1 MSPSDRQSRLWLAG
15 SGLKRAIRFATYDWT
30 RELPLSLRVIT
41 MIGMGIQGYAIWA
54 ALSRS
59 LIWPI
64 MWPSGVILY
73 ATILLIYYVGFCI
86 QNATLASE
94 LIRKTQLESE
104 QIAAQKI
111 QKTLQPTTIDEIP
124 GYEVDAFYK
133 PLRAVGGD
141 YFDVVD
147 LPGNR
152 TLFVVADVSGKGMA
166 AALLAANIQALV
178 RSLSTIVPDVPALAS
193 QINRHLF
200 RYTPGNRFA
209 TAAFIVLDR
218 DSGELVYVNAGHNPP
233 IVWRAGQ
240 TNFLEATGT
249 ALGWFDDTTYEVGR
263 MTIPPG
269 GGLLIYTD
277 GLPDSIPGNSPEDS
291 LYRAL
296 DNDLARTMSN
306 LKALVDPRFNEDDV
320 TVLLVKR
327 TASRQNLESLH
338 YLIGCVPW
346 TRTRRTSSAGTAF
359 RSRRSAW
366 RCCERSRVIR
376 ISPPTPSPRRSEA
389 EIGAISLQS
398 VYDALAILAA
408 QGLIRRIQ
416 PAGSPARFEDRVGDN
431 HHHLICRVCGRV
443 VDVECAVGIGAVS
456 HGERRPRLRDR
467 RGRSRL
473 LGPLSAVHGEVPAR
487 GTGPHH
493 PHAGP
498 ASPPG
503 ADANTT
509 TQPSLEDKGDVTM
522 SSESKCPFSAKS
534 HSGRSNQDWWPN
546 QLNLKVLHQRP
557 PAGDPMGDGLRL
569 RRGVQDPRSRRREEG
584 HRAADDRRHRPGGRR
599 TSATTGRC
607 SSAWRGTARAP
618 TAFMTAAAA
627 RDPACCGLRRSA
639 AGPTTPTS
647 TRRAGCSGRSR
658 RSTAGSCRGPT

>member
-73 ATILLIYYVGFCI
+73 ATILLIYYIGFCM

-104 QIAAQKI
+104 QFAAQKI

-178 RSLSTIVPDVPALAS
+178 RSLSTIAPDVAALAS

-249 ALGWFDDTTYEVGR
+249 ALGWFDDTTYDVGR
-263 MTIPPG
+263 MTIPPD

-327 TASRQNLESLH
+327 TAASGVRL
-338 YLIGCVPW
+338 
-346 TRTRRTSSAGTAF
+346 SAG
-359 RSRRSAW
+359 
-366 RCCERSRVIR
+366 
-376 ISPPTPSPRRSEA
+376 
-389 EIGAISLQS
+389 
-398 VYDALAILAA
+398 
-408 QGLIRRIQ
+408 
-416 PAGSPARFEDRVGDN
+416 
-431 HHHLICRVCGRV
+431 
-443 VDVECAVGIGAVS
+443 
-456 HGERRPRLRDR
+456 
-467 RGRSRL
+467 
-473 LGPLSAVHGEVPAR
+473 
-487 GTGPHH
+487 
-493 PHAGP
+493 
-498 ASPPG
+498 
-503 ADANTT
+503 
-509 TQPSLEDKGDVTM
+509 
-522 SSESKCPFSAKS
+522 
-534 HSGRSNQDWWPN
+534 
-546 QLNLKVLHQRP
+546 
-557 PAGDPMGDGLRL
+557 
-569 RRGVQDPRSRRREEG
+569 
-584 HRAADDRRHRPGGRR
+584 
-599 TSATTGRC
+599 
-607 SSAWRGTARAP
+607 AP
-618 TAFMTAAAA
+618 
-627 RDPACCGLRRSA
+627 
-639 AGPTTPTS
+639 
-647 TRRAGCSGRSR
+647 
-658 RSTAGSCRGPT
+658 

>member
-1 MSPSDRQSRLWLAG
+1 MSPSDRQPPLWLTG
-15 SGLKRAIRFATYDWT
+15 SGLKQAIRFATYDWT
-30 RELPLSLRVIT
+30 RELPFSLRVIT

-54 ALSRS
+54 ALSGS

-73 ATILLIYYVGFCI
+73 ATILLIYYIGFCI

-94 LIRKTQLESE
+94 LIHKTQLESE
-104 QIAAQKI
+104 QFAAQTI
-111 QKTLQPTTIDEIP
+111 QKTLQPTTIDKIP

-178 RSLSTIVPDVPALAS
+178 RSLSTIAPDVAALAS

-240 TNFLEATGT
+240 RDFLEATGT
-249 ALGWFDDTTYEVGR
+249 ALGWFDDTTYDVGR

-277 GLPDSIPGNSPEDS
+277 GLTDSIPGNSPEDS

-306 LKALVDPRFNEDDV
+306 LKALVDPLFNEDDV

-327 TASRQNLESLH
+327 TAASGVRL
-338 YLIGCVPW
+338 
-346 TRTRRTSSAGTAF
+346 AGG
-359 RSRRSAW
+359 
-366 RCCERSRVIR
+366 
-376 ISPPTPSPRRSEA
+376 TP
-389 EIGAISLQS
+389 
-398 VYDALAILAA
+398 
-408 QGLIRRIQ
+408 
-416 PAGSPARFEDRVGDN
+416 
-431 HHHLICRVCGRV
+431 
-443 VDVECAVGIGAVS
+443 
-456 HGERRPRLRDR
+456 
-467 RGRSRL
+467 
-473 LGPLSAVHGEVPAR
+473 
-487 GTGPHH
+487 
-493 PHAGP
+493 
-498 ASPPG
+498 
-503 ADANTT
+503 
-509 TQPSLEDKGDVTM
+509 
-522 SSESKCPFSAKS
+522 
-534 HSGRSNQDWWPN
+534 
-546 QLNLKVLHQRP
+546 
-557 PAGDPMGDGLRL
+557 
-569 RRGVQDPRSRRREEG
+569 
-584 HRAADDRRHRPGGRR
+584 
-599 TSATTGRC
+599 
-607 SSAWRGTARAP
+607 
-618 TAFMTAAAA
+618 
-627 RDPACCGLRRSA
+627 
-639 AGPTTPTS
+639 
-647 TRRAGCSGRSR
+647 
-658 RSTAGSCRGPT
+658 